1 MANLKSIARKIKS
14 SPKLLRETK
23 KIVESKFNKEKE
35 IFIEHFNAHPVTQEI
50 EGGPDANNISGT
62 LIGYGNLF
70 SFIGFSENES
80 PIHPVR
86 NILRTMTRI
95 KNIRK
100 AAGNRIK
107 LNININVPDLDD
119 IAEASPMPWEP
130 GRSWVSGIERGISGF
145 AYYLNAARQSSRSG
159 RGIQTDRRVRVMA
172 FKNVKYMSEL
182 VRNFTKNLRN
192 LK

>member
-86 NILRTMTRI
+86 NILRTMI
-95 KNIRK
+95 K
-100 AAGNRIK
+100 
-107 LNININVPDLDD
+107 
-119 IAEASPMPWEP
+119 
-130 GRSWVSGIERGISGF
+130 ISSIF
-145 AYYLNAARQSSRSG
+145 LLITHY
-159 RGIQTDRRVRVMA
+159 
-172 FKNVKYMSEL
+172 
-182 VRNFTKNLRN
+182 
-192 LK
+192 